1 MTLEDALQAA
11 ALAVPG
17 CLYAGLV
24 DLDQGL
30 PLARAPEGPLTFA
43 DVEHLAALASTYLA
57 SAEAGAVAEA
67 AGGPGQAFDEAVALT
82 AHRVAVFQRLPG
94 RAEVAFCL
102 LAEGAHTPSAV
113 ADAAR
118 GQLAALAGAEWPA

>member
-1 MTLEDALQAA
+1 MTLDDALQAA
-11 ALAVPG
+11 AQGVPG

-30 PLARAPEGPLTFA
+30 PLARAPEGPLTYA
-43 DVEHLAALASTYLA
+43 DAEHLAALGSAYLA
-57 SAEAGAVAEA
+57 SAEADAVAEA
-67 AGGPGQAFDEAVALT
+67 AGRPGEVYDEAVALT

-94 RAEVAFCL
+94 RTGVALCV
-102 LAEGAHTPSAV
+102 LAEGSQAPSAV

-118 GQLAALAGAEWPA
+118 GHLAALAGAEWPA